1 MPSYVG
7 ILVKNGTDFA
17 NPDTVGNQYLGSTF
31 PTKIFSPNLT
41 LRLFDKLT
49 FDALGEWQRGGH
61 NLNAIGY
68 QNANLHSWQPCYAI
82 QAKLKSA
89 AAGDAHALD
98 DVRAID
104 RAKCTLSSTFR
115 DYSYWVEA
123 ADFFKLR
130 SVSVTWDLPQ
140 WLLRGS
146 HGASLTLAGRNL
158 LTRTNYDGSDPEV
171 SDQRDN
177 TFSRRDY
184 YVFPTYRTF
193 TVSLRA
199 SF

>member
-1 MPSYVG
+1 
-7 ILVKNGTDFA
+7 VKNGNEFA
-17 NPDTVGNQYLGSTF
+17 DPDTVQNQYLGATF
-31 PTKIFSPNLT
+31 PTKIFSPSVT
-41 LRLFDKLT
+41 LRLFDRLT

-61 NLNAIGY
+61 NMNAVGY
-68 QNANLHSWQPCYAI
+68 QNANLHSWQPCYAV
-82 QAKLKSA
+82 QAKLKAA

-104 RAKCTLSSTFR
+104 RAKCTLNSTFR
-115 DYSYWVEA
+115 DYSYWVES

-130 SVSVTWDLPQ
+130 SLSVTYDLPDR
-140 WLLRGS
+140 LLHS
-146 HGASLTLAGRNL
+146 HGASITFAGRNL
-158 LTRTNYDGSDPEV
+158 FTSTSYDGTDPEV
-171 SDQRDN
+171 SDQRDA

-193 TVSLRA
+193 TVALRA